1 MKWLKAIIEFFSAE
15 INVFEQT
22 KIPENV
28 NEVLSNW
35 DNSDVYES
43 DKLEI
48 TPEDA
53 SVYDDP
59 FNGRAV
65 AIPIENFIDLHTF
78 SPEETTEV
86 LEAYLE
92 AARDKGFKK
101 VRIIHGR
108 GQGVQRNIVQS
119 FLSRHYAVTGFHD
132 ARACEGGWGAT
143 IAYLV

>member
-1 MKWLKAIIEFFSAE
+1 MKWLKTILQFFRTE
-15 INVFEQT
+15 IDVFERT
-22 KIPENV
+22 EIPTNV
-28 NEVLSNW
+28 NDVLSNW
-35 DNSDVYES
+35 DNNDANES
-43 DKLEI
+43 DLTEI
-48 TPEDA
+48 NPDDA
-53 SVYDDP
+53 TVYDDP
-59 FNGRAV
+59 FDGRAI

-78 SPEETTEV
+78 SPEETTEL

-92 AARDKGFKK
+92 AARDKGFKR

-108 GQGVQRNIVQS
+108 GHGVQRNIVQS